1 MTNSER
7 NLGLERIIELKN
19 RNQEL
24 NALINRYEPS
34 TNMEEMLLEIVKENQ
49 TSIDRLEKSTSARY
63 EFLFN
68 FESGGWNSEYAYTKE
83 EAQQLANEKYCNST
97 SKPDM
102 KTFRV
107 STPNDYQNL
116 LSMFN

>member
-7 NLGLERIIELKN
+7 NLGLERIVTLKR
-19 RNQEL
+19 RNEEIDS
-24 NALINRYEPS
+24 LINYYEPS
-34 TNMEEMLLEIVKENQ
+34 TNMEEMLLEIVKENKKIIQ
-49 TSIDRLEKSTSARY
+49 DLTNITDKKY

-68 FESGGWNSEYAYTKE
+68 FESGGWNSEYAHTKE
-83 EAQQLANEKYCNST
+83 EAQQLTEEKYSNST

-116 LSMFN
+116 ISMFY

>member
-34 TNMEEMLLEIVKENQ
+34 TNMEEMLLFI
-49 TSIDRLEKSTSARY
+49 L
-63 EFLFN
+63 
-68 FESGGWNSEYAYTKE
+68 
-83 EAQQLANEKYCNST
+83 
-97 SKPDM
+97 
-102 KTFRV
+102 
-107 STPNDYQNL
+107 
-116 LSMFN
+116 